1 MKNIDLILEE
11 IKKEGFSEVLNE
23 EENGAIICTPLN
35 VFEPE
40 KTLSSIIKAEKILKE
55 NPQLKNV
62 KIKLDEKSEMKI
74 EKMINIKK
82 SLKLIYKKRPVG
94 LFYLVEI
101 IVRTA

>member
-40 KTLSSIIKAEKILKE
+40 KTLSSIIKAEKISKKY
-55 NPQLKNV
+55 PQLKDV
-62 KIKLDEKSEMKI
+62 KVKLDEKSEKKI
-74 EKMINIKK
+74 GRMINVKKIIKVD
-82 SLKLIYKKRPVG
+82 I
-94 LFYLVEI
+94 
-101 IVRTA
+101 

>member
-40 KTLSSIIKAEKILKE
+40 KTLSSIIKAEKISKKY
-55 NPQLKNV
+55 PQLKDV
-62 KIKLDEKSEMKI
+62 KVKLDEKSEKKI
-74 EKMINIKK
+74 GRMINVKK
-82 SLKLIYKKRPVG
+82 NH
-94 LFYLVEI
+94 
-101 IVRTA
+101 